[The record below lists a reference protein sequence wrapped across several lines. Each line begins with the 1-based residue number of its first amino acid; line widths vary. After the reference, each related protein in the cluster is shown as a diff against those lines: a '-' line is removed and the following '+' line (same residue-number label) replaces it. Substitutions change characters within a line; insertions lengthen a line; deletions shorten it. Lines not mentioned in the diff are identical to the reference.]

1 MGDSMLT
8 FIGVQAA
15 EPWSGLLSRLDELA
29 RGAGQ
34 SALYVAVAAVVMLL
48 GWALAALLSWLVR
61 VALRL
66 LRFDSGVRR
75 VLGQRATVRR
85 DPIGVISWTVY
96 WAVMAGA
103 VLLALETLG
112 FSLGES
118 VAERLSDVVPRIVTA
133 ALLFAIGSLLAGVVG
148 GITRRF
154 LNSAGVRSA
163 KLQGQVVTTVLTG
176 FAALLALE
184 QLGFAAQFI
193 MALGIVAVATAGLG
207 LALAFG
213 LGCRDLAR
221 DFLVEYLRSLEDE
234 GPKRPL

>member
-1 MGDSMLT
+1 LSNL
-8 FIGVQAA
+8 ILIQA
-15 EPWSGLLSRLDELA
+15 EPWTSLVNRLTDLA
-29 RGAGQ
+29 NGAGQ
-34 SALYVAVAAVVMLL
+34 SALYVAVAGIVLLL
-48 GWALAALLSWLVR
+48 GWAVAALLSRLVR

-66 LRFDSGVRR
+66 LRFDAGVRR
-75 VLGQRATVRR
+75 VLGTRATLRH
-85 DPIGVISWTVY
+85 DPIGVAAWAVY

-112 FSLGES
+112 FSLGAS

-148 GITRRF
+148 GVTRRF

-163 KLQGQVVTTVLTG
+163 KLQGQIVTAVLTG

-193 MALGIVAVATAGLG
+193 MALGVVAVATAGLG

-234 GPKRPL
+234 GPKRPQ